1 MATRMKNTW
10 GSSGAVHCVEA
21 VSGMENLFRVPVA
34 RVGNK
39 ATGRAAVIDPRR
51 DVEPYVEVLM
61 DKIRADNYPSID
73 LMSRVKEL
81 G

>member
-1 MATRMKNTW
+1 MAEDNRY
-10 GSSGAVHCVEA
+10 
-21 VSGMENLFRVPVA
+21 
-34 RVGNK
+34 
-39 ATGRAAVIDPRR
+39 DPRHELMQVLLDKVAADTYPSVTMLDMIEDMLTPE

-73 LMSRVKEL
+73 LMSRVKDL